1 MLVGR
6 EHKKSWMAW
15 RRRSN
20 MERTRQP
27 CPFVDCGSR
36 DAFTYNTEKMVGK
49 CFSCDSGYPSKA
61 GREVFDWA
69 YEDYPTSHMNSGE
82 RNTMPTTQNV
92 WTRTGTNLTEASAAG
107 YRGVTPATM
116 KLYGVKSVVDR
127 QSAES
132 VGHAYPYPSG
142 GFKVR
147 KYPKDFFV
155 DNFKSDE
162 LFGMD
167 KFNSG
172 SSKVVVVTEGEL
184 DAMSGYQMTGSK
196 YPFVSLPSATPSRK
210 LWQNEKVM
218 KFLKSFDK
226 ILMSVDSDGKSNG
239 IVNKL
244 SILFPN
250 KVYVVPHDKYKD
262 ANEFLE
268 AGASA
273 AYNSAFFNA
282 KKYVPENVF
291 NTTEQFLK
299 IVNEDEDSSYL
310 PTYIQ
315 GFDDLA
321 LGLMRGHFTVFSA
334 PEGIGK
340 QLPNDTPI
348 PTPGGF
354 TTMGQ
359 LERGDVVYGDDG
371 KPTKVTAITETQHD
385 VPCYKVTFADGSTQV
400 AGGPHRWGVFTTDNT
415 YKVKTTEEMLEEG
428 VLRGEGVAKFSV
440 PICQPVDYQE
450 AELPI
455 DPWIL
460 GMWLGDG
467 HSASQ
472 SIFVGYDDVQQFE
485 ALVDVT
491 RRKDERTSVNYW
503 VNGLSFK
510 ALREEGLINNKHI
523 PEKFLL
529 ASVEDRVALLQGLM
543 DSDGSPQGV
552 GCEFYSSRLGLVE
565 DFMELARSLGYKCRL
580 REKQAVVNGKDYGPT
595 YTVWFLAYGDT
606 PIFRYERK
614 QEKVKYCKTNR
625 ATRKTIRKI
634 EPVASVP
641 SRCLTVGN
649 DSSLFLCG
657 RHYTVTHNTEFMR
670 KLEYTMLRSYPE
682 VPIAIC
688 HMEETKKRSILGLV
702 SYWVNKNVTRT
713 DLIDDK
719 QEVDTAIKEMSE
731 RENLFQFS
739 LGVDEDPMSILDR
752 IRYFAEGCGC
762 QYIFFEPIQDLAYS
776 RQTDQSTEAWLSEL
790 STKLARLASELNVGI
805 VTIAHEND
813 DGQIR
818 DCRMIGKRASVVVR
832 LKRDKMHEDED
843 ERNTTELLLV
853 KNRPAGAT
861 GCAGWLKFDEE
872 SFTLHEVSLENEI

>member
-1 MLVGR
+1 LELSR
-6 EHKKSWMAW
+6 K
-15 RRRSN
+15 
-20 MERTRQP
+20 P
-27 CPFVDCGSR
+27 CPFVDCGST
-36 DAFTYNTEKMVGK
+36 DAFTYNTEKMIGK
-49 CFSCDSGYPSKA
+49 CFSCDSGYPAKSNK
-61 GREVFDWA
+61 EVYDWA
-69 YEDYPTSHMNSGE
+69 SEEYPTNSNYYHGKGQ
-82 RNTMPTTQNV
+82 TSMQQSV
-92 WTRTGTNLTEASAAG
+92 WDRTNTNLTEMTAQAH
-107 YRGVTPATM
+107 RGVTPATM
-116 KLYGVKSVVDR
+116 KVYGVKSVVDKA
-127 QSAES
+127 SADN
-132 VGHAYPYPSG
+132 VGHAYVYPSG
-142 GFKVR
+142 GCKVR
-147 KYPKDFFV
+147 KFPKDFFV
-155 DNFKSDE
+155 DNFTADE
-162 LFGMD
+162 LFGMNA
-167 KFNSG
+167 FNSG

-226 ILMSVDSDGKSNG
+226 ILMSVDNDGKSDA

-244 SILFPN
+244 AILFPN
-250 KVYVVPHDKYKD
+250 KVYVIPHDKYKD
-262 ANEFLE
+262 ANEFLD

-340 QLPNDTPI
+340 
-348 PTPGGF
+348 
-354 TTMGQ
+354 
-359 LERGDVVYGDDG
+359 
-371 KPTKVTAITETQHD
+371 
-385 VPCYKVTFADGSTQV
+385 
-400 AGGPHRWGVFTTDNT
+400 
-415 YKVKTTEEMLEEG
+415 
-428 VLRGEGVAKFSV
+428 
-440 PICQPVDYQE
+440 
-450 AELPI
+450 
-455 DPWIL
+455 
-460 GMWLGDG
+460 
-467 HSASQ
+467 
-472 SIFVGYDDVQQFE
+472 
-485 ALVDVT
+485 
-491 RRKDERTSVNYW
+491 
-503 VNGLSFK
+503 
-510 ALREEGLINNKHI
+510 
-523 PEKFLL
+523 
-529 ASVEDRVALLQGLM
+529 
-543 DSDGSPQGV
+543 
-552 GCEFYSSRLGLVE
+552 
-565 DFMELARSLGYKCRL
+565 
-580 REKQAVVNGKDYGPT
+580 
-595 YTVWFLAYGDT
+595 
-606 PIFRYERK
+606 
-614 QEKVKYCKTNR
+614 
-625 ATRKTIRKI
+625 
-634 EPVASVP
+634 
-641 SRCLTVGN
+641 
-649 DSSLFLCG
+649 
-657 RHYTVTHNTEFMR
+657 TEFMR
-670 KLEYTMLRSYPE
+670 KLEHTMLRSYPE

-702 SYWVNKNVTRT
+702 SYWIEKNVTRS

-739 LGVDEDPMSILDR
+739 LGVDEDPMNILDR
-752 IRYFAEGCGC
+752 IRYFAEGCNC

-832 LKRDKMHEDED
+832 LKRDKMHEDEE

-861 GCAGWLKFDEE
+861 GCAGWLKFDADT
-872 SFTLHEVSLENEI
+872 FTLREVNLDDGDF

>member
-1 MLVGR
+1 
-6 EHKKSWMAW
+6 
-15 RRRSN
+15 

-82 RNTMPTTQNV
+82 RNTMTITQNV
-92 WTRTGTNLTEASAAG
+92 WTRTGTNLTEVSAAG

-167 KFNSG
+167 KFNGG

-340 QLPNDTPI
+340 
-348 PTPGGF
+348 
-354 TTMGQ
+354 
-359 LERGDVVYGDDG
+359 
-371 KPTKVTAITETQHD
+371 
-385 VPCYKVTFADGSTQV
+385 
-400 AGGPHRWGVFTTDNT
+400 
-415 YKVKTTEEMLEEG
+415 
-428 VLRGEGVAKFSV
+428 
-440 PICQPVDYQE
+440 
-450 AELPI
+450 
-455 DPWIL
+455 
-460 GMWLGDG
+460 
-467 HSASQ
+467 
-472 SIFVGYDDVQQFE
+472 
-485 ALVDVT
+485 
-491 RRKDERTSVNYW
+491 
-503 VNGLSFK
+503 
-510 ALREEGLINNKHI
+510 
-523 PEKFLL
+523 
-529 ASVEDRVALLQGLM
+529 
-543 DSDGSPQGV
+543 
-552 GCEFYSSRLGLVE
+552 
-565 DFMELARSLGYKCRL
+565 
-580 REKQAVVNGKDYGPT
+580 
-595 YTVWFLAYGDT
+595 
-606 PIFRYERK
+606 
-614 QEKVKYCKTNR
+614 
-625 ATRKTIRKI
+625 
-634 EPVASVP
+634 
-641 SRCLTVGN
+641 
-649 DSSLFLCG
+649 
-657 RHYTVTHNTEFMR
+657 TEFMR
-670 KLEYTMLRSYPE
+670 KLEHTMLRSYPE

-872 SFTLHEVSLENEI
+872 SFTLHEVSLDNEI